1 MGSAA
6 GEEAETG
13 LGMARPVPILVFTP
27 VALAP
32 RRSRAHT
39 KAMSHSE
46 ESTSIPVRP
55 VFDTLPS
62 YAAGK
67 PPAPVEGLTRYKLS
81 SNENPLGPVP
91 EVARVLAEFDAVHR
105 YPDPLSTALRTAL
118 AGQLGVDAEDIVTGA
133 GSLGALNQIIKTF
146 AGVNADGVQDEV
158 IYAWRSFEAYPIL
171 VGIMGARSVQVPNL
185 PNGAHD
191 LDAMAAAVT
200 DRTRLILVCTP
211 NNPTGPAV
219 TESQIRSFLA
229 KVPATVP
236 VVIDEAYFEFCAAS
250 SIPEGEEPPLN
261 GLDIYRD
268 YPNVIILRTFSK
280 AQGLAGLRVGYSISH
295 PQITRHLRVAATPFA
310 VSALAERAAVASI
323 EHREAVMER
332 VSHIVAERERVTARL
347 RELGYEFPSTYA
359 NFVWLPLG
367 ERTGDFVDLMNRN
380 ALSVRAFGSEGVR
393 VSIGEIEANDRFLS
407 LCELFAQES

>member
-1 MGSAA
+1 M
-6 GEEAETG
+6 
-13 LGMARPVPILVFTP
+13 LVFAP
-27 VALAP
+27 VVLAP

-133 GSLGALNQIIKTF
+133 GSLGALNQILKTF

-185 PNGAHD
+185 PDGAHD

-323 EHREAVMER
+323 EHQEAVMER

-367 ERTGDFVDLMNRN
+367 ERTGEFVDLMNRN

-393 VSIGEIEANDRFLS
+393 VSIGEVEANDRFLS
-407 LCELFAQES
+407 LCELFAQEG

>member
-13 LGMARPVPILVFTP
+13 LGMARPVPMLVFTP

-323 EHREAVMER
+323 EHQEAVMER

-367 ERTGDFVDLMNRN
+367 ERTGEFVDLMNRN

-393 VSIGEIEANDRFLS
+393 VSIGEVEANDRFLS
-407 LCELFAQES
+407 LCELFAQEG

>member
-1 MGSAA
+1 M
-6 GEEAETG
+6 
-13 LGMARPVPILVFTP
+13 GMARPVPMLVFTP

-46 ESTSIPVRP
+46 EPTSIPVRP

-67 PPAPVEGLTRYKLS
+67 PPVPVDGLTRYKLS

-105 YPDPLSTALRTAL
+105 YPDPLSTALCTAL

-133 GSLGALNQIIKTF
+133 GSLGALNQILKTF

-323 EHREAVMER
+323 EHQEAVMAR

-347 RELGYEFPSTYA
+347 RELGYEFPGTYA

-367 ERTGDFVDLMNRN
+367 ERTGEFVDLMNRN

-407 LCELFAQES
+407 LCELFAQEG

>member
-1 MGSAA
+1 MSQSAEHA
-6 GEEAETG
+6 N
-13 LGMARPVPILVFTP
+13 
-27 VALAP
+27 
-32 RRSRAHT
+32 
-39 KAMSHSE
+39 
-46 ESTSIPVRP
+46 IPVRP
-55 VFDTLPS
+55 VFNTLPS

-67 PPAPVEGLTRYKLS
+67 PPAPVEGLTQYKLS

-91 EVARVLAEFDAVHR
+91 AVARVLAEFDAVHR

-118 AGQLGVDAEDIVTGA
+118 AEQLGVDADDIVTGA
-133 GSLGALNQIIKTF
+133 GSLGALNQILKTF
-146 AGVNADGVQDEV
+146 AGINADGVQDEV

-185 PNGAHD
+185 PDGSHD
-191 LDAMAAAVT
+191 LDAMAAAIT

-219 TESQIRSFLA
+219 TESQIRAFLA
-229 KVPATVP
+229 KVPAHIP

-250 SIPEGEEPPLN
+250 TVPDGEEAPLN

-268 YPNVIILRTFSK
+268 YENVIILRTFSK

-295 PQITRHLRVAATPFA
+295 PQITQHLRVAATPFA
-310 VSALAERAAVASI
+310 VTALAEAAAIASI
-323 EHREAVMER
+323 EHEDAVMER
-332 VSHIVAERERVTARL
+332 VSHLVSERERVTARL

-367 ERTGDFVDLMNRN
+367 ERTGEFVQLMAEH
-380 ALSVRAFGSEGVR
+380 ALSVRAFGTEGVR
-393 VSIGEIEANDRFLS
+393 VSIGEVEANDCFLS
-407 LCELFAQES
+407 LCEVFAKGL

>member
-1 MGSAA
+1 MSQSAA
-6 GEEAETG
+6 HAN
-13 LGMARPVPILVFTP
+13 
-27 VALAP
+27 
-32 RRSRAHT
+32 
-39 KAMSHSE
+39 
-46 ESTSIPVRP
+46 IPVRP
-55 VFDTLPS
+55 VFNTLPS

-67 PPAPVEGLTRYKLS
+67 PPAPVEGLTQYKLS

-91 EVARVLAEFDAVHR
+91 EVARVIAEFATAHR
-105 YPDPLSTALRTAL
+105 YPDPLSTALRQKLSAR
-118 AGQLGVDAEDIVTGA
+118 LGVDADDIVTGA
-133 GSLGALNQIIKTF
+133 GSLGALNQILKTF

-191 LDAMAAAVT
+191 LDAMAAAIT

-219 TESQIRSFLA
+219 TESQIRAFLA
-229 KVPATVP
+229 KVPAHIP

-250 SIPEGEEPPLN
+250 TVLAGEEAPLN

-268 YPNVIILRTFSK
+268 YENVIILRTFSK

-295 PQITRHLRVAATPFA
+295 PQITQHLRVAATPFA
-310 VSALAERAAVASI
+310 VTALAEAAAIASI
-323 EHREAVMER
+323 EHEDAVMER
-332 VSHIVAERERVTARL
+332 VSHLVSERERVTARL
-347 RELGYEFPSTYA
+347 RDLGYEFPSTYA

-367 ERTGDFVDLMNRN
+367 ERTGEFVQLMAEH
-380 ALSVRAFGSEGVR
+380 ALSVRAFGTEGVR
-393 VSIGEIEANDRFLS
+393 VSIGEVEANDRFLS
-407 LCELFAQES
+407 LSEAFAKGF

>member
-1 MGSAA
+1 MSQSAEHA
-6 GEEAETG
+6 N
-13 LGMARPVPILVFTP
+13 
-27 VALAP
+27 
-32 RRSRAHT
+32 
-39 KAMSHSE
+39 
-46 ESTSIPVRP
+46 IPVRP
-55 VFDTLPS
+55 VFNTLPS

-67 PPAPVEGLTRYKLS
+67 PPAPVEGLTQYKLS

-91 EVARVLAEFDAVHR
+91 EVARVIAEFATAHR
-105 YPDPLSTALRTAL
+105 YPDPLSTALRQKLSAR
-118 AGQLGVDAEDIVTGA
+118 LGVDADDIVTGA
-133 GSLGALNQIIKTF
+133 GSLGALNQILKTF

-191 LDAMAAAVT
+191 LDAMAAAIT

-219 TESQIRSFLA
+219 TESQIRAFLA
-229 KVPATVP
+229 KMPAHIP

-250 SIPEGEEPPLN
+250 TVLAGEEAPLN

-268 YPNVIILRTFSK
+268 YENVIILRTFSK

-295 PQITRHLRVAATPFA
+295 PQITQHLRVAATPFA
-310 VSALAERAAVASI
+310 VTALAEAAAIASI
-323 EHREAVMER
+323 EHEDAVMER
-332 VSHIVAERERVTARL
+332 VSHLVSERERVTARL
-347 RELGYEFPSTYA
+347 RDLGYEFPSTYA

-367 ERTGDFVDLMNRN
+367 ERTGEFVQLMAEH
-380 ALSVRAFGSEGVR
+380 ALSVRAFGTEGVR
-393 VSIGEIEANDRFLS
+393 VSIGEVEANDRFLS
-407 LCELFAQES
+407 LCEAFAKGF

>member
-1 MGSAA
+1 M
-6 GEEAETG
+6 
-13 LGMARPVPILVFTP
+13 GMARPVPILVFTP

-133 GSLGALNQIIKTF
+133 GSLGALNQILKTF

-185 PNGAHD
+185 PDGAHD

-323 EHREAVMER
+323 EHQEAVMAR
-332 VSHIVAERERVTARL
+332 VRHIVAERERVTARL
-347 RELGYEFPSTYA
+347 RELGYEFPGTYA

-393 VSIGEIEANDRFLS
+393 VSIGEVEANDRFLS
-407 LCELFAQES
+407 LCELFAQEG

>member
-1 MGSAA
+1 M
-6 GEEAETG
+6 
-13 LGMARPVPILVFTP
+13 GMARPVPMLVFTP

-46 ESTSIPVRP
+46 EPTSIPVRP

-133 GSLGALNQIIKTF
+133 GSLGALNQILKTF

-323 EHREAVMER
+323 EHQEAVMER
-332 VSHIVAERERVTARL
+332 VRHIVAERERVTARL

-367 ERTGDFVDLMNRN
+367 ERTGEFVDLMNRN

-393 VSIGEIEANDRFLS
+393 VSIGEVEANDRFLS
-407 LCELFAQES
+407 LCELFAQKS

>member
-1 MGSAA
+1 
-6 GEEAETG
+6 
-13 LGMARPVPILVFTP
+13 MARPVPILVFTP

-200 DRTRLILVCTP
+200 DCTRLILVCTP

-323 EHREAVMER
+323 EHQEAVMER

-347 RELGYEFPSTYA
+347 RELGYEFPGTYA

-367 ERTGDFVDLMNRN
+367 ERTGEFVDLMNRN

-407 LCELFAQES
+407 LCELFAQEG

>member
-1 MGSAA
+1 M
-6 GEEAETG
+6 
-13 LGMARPVPILVFTP
+13 GMARPVPMLVFTP

-46 ESTSIPVRP
+46 EPTSIPVRP

-323 EHREAVMER
+323 EHQEAVMAR

-367 ERTGDFVDLMNRN
+367 ERTGEFVDLMDRN
-380 ALSVRAFGSEGVR
+380 ALSVRAFGTEGVR
-393 VSIGEIEANDRFLS
+393 VSIGEVEANDRFLS
-407 LCELFAQES
+407 LCELFAQKS

>member
-1 MGSAA
+1 MGSPA
-6 GEEAETG
+6 GEVAETG
-13 LGMARPVPILVFTP
+13 LGMARPVPMLVFTP

-323 EHREAVMER
+323 EHQEAVMER

-393 VSIGEIEANDRFLS
+393 VSIGEVEANDRFLS
-407 LCELFAQES
+407 LCELFAQEG

>member
-1 MGSAA
+1 MGM
-6 GEEAETG
+6 GC
-13 LGMARPVPILVFTP
+13 PVPMLVFTP

-46 ESTSIPVRP
+46 EPTSIPVRP

-118 AGQLGVDAEDIVTGA
+118 SGQLGVDAEDIVTGA
-133 GSLGALNQIIKTF
+133 GSLGALNQILKTF

-185 PNGAHD
+185 PDGAHD

-323 EHREAVMER
+323 KHQEAVMAR
-332 VSHIVAERERVTARL
+332 VRHIVAERERVTARL

-367 ERTGDFVDLMNRN
+367 ERTGEFVDLMNRN

-393 VSIGEIEANDRFLS
+393 VSIGEVEANDRFLS
-407 LCELFAQES
+407 LCELFAQKS

>member
-1 MGSAA
+1 MGSPA
-6 GEEAETG
+6 GEVAETG
-13 LGMARPVPILVFTP
+13 MGMARPVPMLVFTP

-46 ESTSIPVRP
+46 EPTSIPVRP

-133 GSLGALNQIIKTF
+133 GSLGALNQILKTF

-250 SIPEGEEPPLN
+250 SIPKGEEPPLN

-323 EHREAVMER
+323 EHQEAVMAR
-332 VSHIVAERERVTARL
+332 VRHIVAERERVTARL

-367 ERTGDFVDLMNRN
+367 ERTGEFVDLMNRN

-393 VSIGEIEANDRFLS
+393 VSIGEVEANDRFLS
-407 LCELFAQES
+407 LCELFAQEG

>member
-1 MGSAA
+1 MSQSAEHA
-6 GEEAETG
+6 N
-13 LGMARPVPILVFTP
+13 
-27 VALAP
+27 
-32 RRSRAHT
+32 
-39 KAMSHSE
+39 
-46 ESTSIPVRP
+46 IPVRP
-55 VFDTLPS
+55 VFNTLPS

-67 PPAPVEGLTRYKLS
+67 PPVPVEGLPQYKLS

-91 EVARVLAEFDAVHR
+91 EVACVLAEFATAHR
-105 YPDPLSTALRTAL
+105 YPDPLSTALRQKLSAR
-118 AGQLGVDAEDIVTGA
+118 LGVDADDIVTGA
-133 GSLGALNQIIKTF
+133 GSLGALNQILKTF

-191 LDAMAAAVT
+191 LDAMAAAIT

-219 TESQIRSFLA
+219 TESQIRAFLA
-229 KVPATVP
+229 KVPAHIP

-250 SIPEGEEPPLN
+250 TVLAGEEAPLN

-268 YPNVIILRTFSK
+268 YENVIILRTFSK

-295 PQITRHLRVAATPFA
+295 PQITQHLRVAATPFA
-310 VSALAERAAVASI
+310 VTALAEAAAIASI
-323 EHREAVMER
+323 EHEDAVMER
-332 VSHIVAERERVTARL
+332 VSHLVSERERVTARL
-347 RELGYEFPSTYA
+347 RDLGYEFPSTYA

-367 ERTGDFVDLMNRN
+367 ERTGEFVQLMAEH
-380 ALSVRAFGSEGVR
+380 ALSVRAFGTEGVR
-393 VSIGEIEANDRFLS
+393 VSIGEVEANDRFLS
-407 LCELFAQES
+407 LCEAFAKGF

>member
-1 MGSAA
+1 MSQSAEHA
-6 GEEAETG
+6 N
-13 LGMARPVPILVFTP
+13 
-27 VALAP
+27 
-32 RRSRAHT
+32 
-39 KAMSHSE
+39 
-46 ESTSIPVRP
+46 IPVRP
-55 VFDTLPS
+55 VFSTLPS

-67 PPAPVEGLTRYKLS
+67 PPAPVEGLTQYKLS

-91 EVARVLAEFDAVHR
+91 EVARVLAEFATAHR
-105 YPDPLSTALRTAL
+105 YPDPLSTALRQKLSAR
-118 AGQLGVDAEDIVTGA
+118 LGVDADDIVTGA
-133 GSLGALNQIIKTF
+133 GSLGALNQILKTF

-191 LDAMAAAVT
+191 LDAMAAAIT

-219 TESQIRSFLA
+219 TESQIRAFLA
-229 KVPATVP
+229 KVPAHIP

-250 SIPEGEEPPLN
+250 TVLAGEEAPLN

-268 YPNVIILRTFSK
+268 YENVIILRTFSK

-295 PQITRHLRVAATPFA
+295 PQITQHLRVAATPFA
-310 VSALAERAAVASI
+310 VTALAEAAAIASI
-323 EHREAVMER
+323 EHEDAVMER
-332 VSHIVAERERVTARL
+332 VSHLVSERERVTARL
-347 RELGYEFPSTYA
+347 RDLGYEFPSTYA

-367 ERTGDFVDLMNRN
+367 ERTGEFVQLMAEH
-380 ALSVRAFGSEGVR
+380 ALSVRAFGTEGVR
-393 VSIGEIEANDRFLS
+393 VSIGEVEANDRFLS
-407 LCELFAQES
+407 LCEAFAKGF

>member
-27 VALAP
+27 VTLAP

-133 GSLGALNQIIKTF
+133 GSLGALNQILKTF

-323 EHREAVMER
+323 EHQEAVMAR

-347 RELGYEFPSTYA
+347 RELGYEFPGTYA

-367 ERTGDFVDLMNRN
+367 ERTGEFVDLMNRN

-407 LCELFAQES
+407 LCELFAQEG

>member
-323 EHREAVMER
+323 EHQEAVMER

-347 RELGYEFPSTYA
+347 RELGYEFPGTYA

-367 ERTGDFVDLMNRN
+367 ERTGDFVDLMSRN

-393 VSIGEIEANDRFLS
+393 VSIGEVEANDRFLS
-407 LCELFAQES
+407 LCELFAQEG

>member
-191 LDAMAAAVT
+191 LDAMATAVT

-323 EHREAVMER
+323 EHQEAVMER
-332 VSHIVAERERVTARL
+332 VSHNVAERERVTARL

-367 ERTGDFVDLMNRN
+367 ERTGEFVDLMNRN

>member
-1 MGSAA
+1 
-6 GEEAETG
+6 
-13 LGMARPVPILVFTP
+13 
-27 VALAP
+27 
-32 RRSRAHT
+32 
-39 KAMSHSE
+39 MSHSE
-46 ESTSIPVRP
+46 EPTSIPVRP

-67 PPAPVEGLTRYKLS
+67 PPVPVEGLTRYKLS

-105 YPDPLSTALRTAL
+105 YPDPLSAALRTAL

-133 GSLGALNQIIKTF
+133 GSLGALNQILKTF

-185 PNGAHD
+185 PDGAHD

-323 EHREAVMER
+323 EHQEAVMAR
-332 VSHIVAERERVTARL
+332 VRHIVAERERVTARL
-347 RELGYEFPSTYA
+347 RELGYEFPGTYA

-393 VSIGEIEANDRFLS
+393 VSIGEVEANDRFLS
-407 LCELFAQES
+407 LCELFAQEG

>member
-1 MGSAA
+1 
-6 GEEAETG
+6 
-13 LGMARPVPILVFTP
+13 MARPVPILVFTP

-39 KAMSHSE
+39 EAMSHSE

-191 LDAMAAAVT
+191 LDAMATAVT

-323 EHREAVMER
+323 EHQEAVMER

-393 VSIGEIEANDRFLS
+393 VSIGEVEANDRFLS
-407 LCELFAQES
+407 LCELFAQEG

>member
-1 MGSAA
+1 M
-6 GEEAETG
+6 
-13 LGMARPVPILVFTP
+13 GMARPVPMLVFTP

-46 ESTSIPVRP
+46 EPTSIPVRP

-133 GSLGALNQIIKTF
+133 GSLGALNQILKTF

-185 PNGAHD
+185 PDGAHD

-323 EHREAVMER
+323 EHQEAVMAR

-367 ERTGDFVDLMNRN
+367 ERTGEFVDLMNRN

>member
-1 MGSAA
+1 MGM
-6 GEEAETG
+6 GC
-13 LGMARPVPILVFTP
+13 PVPMLVFTP

-46 ESTSIPVRP
+46 EPTSIPVRP

-133 GSLGALNQIIKTF
+133 GSLGALNQILKTF

-236 VVIDEAYFEFCAAS
+236 VAIDEAYFEFCAAS

-323 EHREAVMER
+323 EHQEAVMER
-332 VSHIVAERERVTARL
+332 VRHIVAERERVTARL

-367 ERTGDFVDLMNRN
+367 ERTGEFVDLMNRN

-393 VSIGEIEANDRFLS
+393 VSIGEVEANDRFLS
-407 LCELFAQES
+407 LCELFAQKS

>member
-1 MGSAA
+1 M
-6 GEEAETG
+6 
-13 LGMARPVPILVFTP
+13 GMAHPVPMLVFTP

-32 RRSRAHT
+32 RRSRTHT

-67 PPAPVEGLTRYKLS
+67 PPVPVDGLTRYKLS

-133 GSLGALNQIIKTF
+133 GSLGALNQILKTF

-185 PNGAHD
+185 PDGAHD

-323 EHREAVMER
+323 EHQEAVMER

-347 RELGYEFPSTYA
+347 RELGYEFPGTYA

-367 ERTGDFVDLMNRN
+367 ERTGEFVDLMNRN

-407 LCELFAQES
+407 LCELFAQEG

>member
-39 KAMSHSE
+39 EAMSHSE
-46 ESTSIPVRP
+46 ESASIPVRP

-133 GSLGALNQIIKTF
+133 GSLGALNQILKTF

-191 LDAMAAAVT
+191 LDAMATAVT
-200 DRTRLILVCTP
+200 DCTRLILVCTP

-323 EHREAVMER
+323 EHQEAVMER

-367 ERTGDFVDLMNRN
+367 EQTGEFVDLMNRN

-393 VSIGEIEANDRFLS
+393 VSIGEVEANDRFLS
-407 LCELFAQES
+407 LCELFAQEG